1 MTETP
6 QPPDGGKPA
15 PGFYPD
21 GSGTSRYWDGNGWTD
36 QTQGARPAPT
46 GATMTGNPKADAKA
60 AKAYAKATRPWYKKK
75 RWIAAIAVLV
85 IIIAVALGGG
95 GGGSDGP
102 EKVSGDSS
110 TSSGGGSDSG
120 DDDDSGESRAGSK
133 SNPIKIGETVKL
145 KGTQYTVESAK
156 TQSDVGGEF
165 ANEKA
170 NGVYVLV
177 TLTIENKKDETKTFS
192 DSAAKFVAT
201 NDKKYS
207 TDQDGTFAAI
217 GDGGETL
224 IFEDMQPDLPKT
236 GLLVFDVPKDLAKG
250 GILEVGDLF
259 GGGEAYIDLG
269 L

>member
-6 QPPDGGKPA
+6 PSA
-15 PGFYPD
+15 PY
-21 GSGTSRYWDGNGWTD
+21 
-36 QTQGARPAPT
+36 
-46 GATMTGNPKADAKA
+46 NPKADHKA

-75 RWIAAIAVLV
+75 RWIIAIVLLI
-85 IIIAVALGGG
+85 IIIAAAAGSG

-102 EKVSGDSS
+102 EKVSGESS
-110 TSSGGGSDSG
+110 TSGGSDTK
-120 DDDDSGESRAGSK
+120 DSGNKESDDNKAGSK
-133 SNPIKIGETVKL
+133 SNPIKVGETVKL
-145 KGTQYTVESAK
+145 KGTQYTVESAETK
-156 TQSDVGGEF
+156 ADVGGEF

-170 NGVYVLV
+170 NGVYVIV